1 MGSTPISPANK
12 NDDMKE
18 IELLQF
24 PWKTFT
30 LVEVIAN
37 TLSNLKEK
45 VLCSLMGKHSWKILI
60 SNNWQISRVN
70 SVNSFRNK
78 NASNLKC
85 KHCNITKHFTDAE
98 LNHTE
103 NLYYNWYTDIEFSY
117 GFHQD

>member
-1 MGSTPISPANK
+1 MGSTPISPAKENIS
-12 NDDMKE
+12 MKE

-37 TLSNLKEK
+37 ALSNLKEK
-45 VLCSLMGKHSWKILI
+45 VLCSLAGKHSWKILI
-60 SNNWQISRVN
+60 SNWQISRVN
-70 SVNSFRNK
+70 SVNSFRNR

-117 GFHQD
+117 NFHQD